1 MAQTLKQ
8 KTIGAI
14 IWNLLDRGGQQ
25 VLQMAMV
32 IVVANILCPDDYA
45 LVAMLAIFTAVGN
58 LVVESGFGAALIQ
71 RHDADDRHYSSVFW
85 FNLVM
90 SSALYLLLLGCS
102 PWIAAYFGE
111 PQLVALSAVVFLS
124 LPLNATMLIQ
134 TTLLNK
140 QIRFRHLAKV
150 NLAAMLVSSLAAIV
164 MALCGCGVWTLAWQ
178 PVILAGVKS
187 GLLWTTNRWRP
198 QCYFSMAIIRD
209 LFGFASSLLL
219 SGLLNVV
226 FINVYSLVIPRLYPK
241 RELGLF
247 TQGNKICD
255 PIVSLVYGSIQNATY
270 PIFSNI
276 QNQHDRLINAYR
288 KSIRFTSFLT
298 FPLLIGGVMVAP
310 ALFRLLFKSEWWDA
324 IPFFQLLCMGG
335 CFTVLTAINNNFIKV
350 SGRSSGILRIEII
363 KMALTAVSIAL
374 LAREGVLAMVA
385 GLMAVRGVV
394 HLINIYYTQR
404 YTGYG
409 MWAQLCDTVPYLLL
423 AVVMAAAVWSVGL
436 VVDKPWLLLPLQ
448 IVAGAAV
455 YTLLAYAT
463 GSKILKDAIRLLL
476 KKETL

>member
-85 FNLVM
+85 FNLAM

-310 ALFRLLFKSEWWDA
+310 ALFRLRKREA
-324 IPFFQLLCMGG
+324 AHA
-335 CFTVLTAINNNFIKV
+335 TAP
-350 SGRSSGILRIEII
+350 
-363 KMALTAVSIAL
+363 TAVHGRLLHRAHRHQQQLHQGERAL
-374 LAREGVLAMVA
+374 FGHTAHRDYQDSTHRRINSPACPRERA
-385 GLMAVRGVV
+385 
-394 HLINIYYTQR
+394 
-404 YTGYG
+404 GYG
-409 MWAQLCDTVPYLLL
+409 GWSDGGKRRGTPY
-423 AVVMAAAVWSVGL
+423 
-436 VVDKPWLLLPLQ
+436 
-448 IVAGAAV
+448 
-455 YTLLAYAT
+455 
-463 GSKILKDAIRLLL
+463 
-476 KKETL
+476 

>member
-1 MAQTLKQ
+1 MSSLKE
-8 KTIGAI
+8 KTASGLFWAAMNNGSMQILNAI
-14 IWNLLDRGGQQ
+14 IGIFLARLLSPADYGLVG
-25 VLQMAMV
+25 MV
-32 IVVANILCPDDYA
+32 
-45 LVAMLAIFTAVGN
+45 AIFTAIGN
-58 LVVESGFGAALIQ
+58 LIIESGFGAALIQ
-71 RHDADDRHYSSVFW
+71 RQDADDRHYSSVFW
-85 FNLVM
+85 FNLAM
-90 SSALYLLLLGCS
+90 STVIYALLMACS
-102 PWIAAYFGE
+102 PLIADYFSE
-111 PQLVALSAVVFLS
+111 PQLIPIGAVVFLI

-350 SGRSSGILRIEII
+350 SGRSSGILRIEIV

-374 LAREGVLAMVA
+374 LARESVLAMVA

-409 MWAQLCDTVPYLLL
+409 MWAQLCDTIPYLLL
-423 AVVMAAAVWSVGL
+423 AMVMAAAVWSVGL

>member
-1 MAQTLKQ
+1 MENLKQ
-8 KTIGAI
+8 KTIGAL
-14 IWNLLDRGGQQ
+14 IWNLVDRFGQQ
-25 VLQMAMV
+25 VLQFAVV
-32 IVVANILCPDDYA
+32 IVVANILFPEDYA

-58 LVVESGFGAALIQ
+58 LIIESGFGAALIQ
-71 RHDADDRHYSSVFW
+71 KHDADDLDFSTVFW

-90 SSALYLLLLGCS
+90 SVLLYGVLMAVS
-102 PWIAAYFGE
+102 PLIVGYFDESRLTAIGAVAF
-111 PQLVALSAVVFLS
+111 LV
-124 LPLNATMLIQ
+124 LPINASMLIQ

-140 QIRFRHLAKV
+140 QIRFRQLAKI
-150 NLAAMLVSSLAAIV
+150 NLAAMAVSAAGAV
-164 MALCGCGVWTLAWQ
+164 GMAVAGWGVWTLAWQ
-178 PVILAGVKS
+178 PVTLAAVKS
-187 GLLWTTNRWRP
+187 VLLWCTSRWRP
-198 QCYFSMAIIRD
+198 CCRFSIARLRG
-209 LFGFASSLLL
+209 LFGFSSMLLL
-219 SGLLNVV
+219 SGLINTC
-226 FINVYSLVIPRLYPK
+226 FINIYSLVIPYLYPK

-270 PIFSNI
+270 PIFSHI
-276 QNQHDRLINAYR
+276 QQDRPRLINAYR

-374 LAREGVLAMVA
+374 LARESVLAMVA

-423 AVVMAAAVWSVGL
+423 AMIMAAAVWSVGL

-448 IVAGAAV
+448 IVVGAAV

>member
-1 MAQTLKQ
+1 
-8 KTIGAI
+8 
-14 IWNLLDRGGQQ
+14 
-25 VLQMAMV
+25 
-32 IVVANILCPDDYA
+32 
-45 LVAMLAIFTAVGN
+45 
-58 LVVESGFGAALIQ
+58 
-71 RHDADDRHYSSVFW
+71 
-85 FNLVM
+85 
-90 SSALYLLLLGCS
+90 
-102 PWIAAYFGE
+102 
-111 PQLVALSAVVFLS
+111 
-124 LPLNATMLIQ
+124 
-134 TTLLNK
+134 
-140 QIRFRHLAKV
+140 
-150 NLAAMLVSSLAAIV
+150 
-164 MALCGCGVWTLAWQ
+164 
-178 PVILAGVKS
+178 
-187 GLLWTTNRWRP
+187 
-198 QCYFSMAIIRD
+198 
-209 LFGFASSLLL
+209 
-219 SGLLNVV
+219 
-226 FINVYSLVIPRLYPK
+226 
-241 RELGLF
+241 
-247 TQGNKICD
+247 
-255 PIVSLVYGSIQNATY
+255 
-270 PIFSNI
+270 
-276 QNQHDRLINAYR
+276 
-288 KSIRFTSFLT
+288 
-298 FPLLIGGVMVAP
+298 MVAP

-374 LAREGVLAMVA
+374 LARESVLAMVA

-423 AVVMAAAVWSVGL
+423 AMVMAAVVWSVGL